1 MSNRPVNDPLTD
13 TFQEDVTDEA
23 MRRFAVLRPH
33 FEEGVP
39 LAASAR
45 AAGVPIRTAQRWLVR
60 FEARGLSGL
69 SRRVRSDQGHRKF
82 PDPLVSVVEGLALR
96 KPLLPNS
103 VIHRR
108 VATMAVQKG
117 WRVPSY
123 STVHAIIR
131 ALDPAM
137 VTLAQ
142 DGAAAYRDRYEL
154 IHRHR
159 ADAPNAM
166 WQADHTMLD
175 LLILD
180 ANGTVVRPWLTI
192 IMDDHSRAVAGYL
205 AFLGAPSALQ
215 TSLAL
220 RQAIWRKRATS
231 WPVCGIPDV
240 LYVDHGCDFTSKHLE
255 RAAAEL
261 RIRLIHSTVARPQG
275 RGKIERFFG
284 TLNTELLPELPGH
297 LSEGKPATPPKL
309 SLSELDSEIGGWITA
324 TYNSRAHSETGAAPI
339 KTWCANGWL
348 PRMPES
354 LETLD
359 ELLVMVAKSRVVRRD
374 GVHFQGLRFTS
385 PILAPYVGETV
396 TVRYDPRDLGE
407 IRVFLRNR
415 FLCRAISPEHDLEHV
430 TLKDIQT
437 ARSAQRRALR
447 GQINA
452 RVAAVTE
459 FLLPKR
465 RDKDVRPKPAVTK
478 PKRKLRIYSEDN

>member
-1 MSNRPVNDPLTD
+1 MSNAAIHKRITKLAN
-13 TFQEDVTDEA
+13 QE
-23 MRRFAVLRPH
+23 
-33 FEEGVP
+33 
-39 LAASAR
+39 
-45 AAGVPIRTAQRWLVR
+45 
-60 FEARGLSGL
+60 
-69 SRRVRSDQGHRKF
+69 
-82 PDPLVSVVEGLALR
+82 
-96 KPLLPNS
+96 
-103 VIHRR
+103 
-108 VATMAVQKG
+108 G

-123 STVHAIIR
+123 STVYAIVR

-142 DGAAAYRDRYEL
+142 DGAAAYRDRHEL

-180 ANGTVVRPWLTI
+180 ANGTAVRPCLTI
-192 IMDDHSRAVAGYL
+192 IMDDHSRVVAGFL
-205 AFLGAPSALQ
+205 VFLGAPSALQ

-284 TLNTELLPELPGH
+284 TLNTELLPDLPGH
-297 LSEGKPATPPKL
+297 LNEGKPTTPPKL
-309 SLSELDSEIGGWITA
+309 SLSELDTEIGHWITA
-324 TYNSRAHSETGAAPI
+324 TYNTRAHSETGVAPI
-339 KTWCANGWL
+339 TAWCGKGWL

-359 ELLVMVAKSRVVRRD
+359 ELLVMVAKPRVVRRD
-374 GVHFQGLRFTS
+374 GVHFQGLRFAS
-385 PILAPYVGETV
+385 PFWPPMSGKRSPSAMIHGTWARYACFCETTFCAAQSAPNT
-396 TVRYDPRDLGE
+396 
-407 IRVFLRNR
+407 
-415 FLCRAISPEHDLEHV
+415 
-430 TLKDIQT
+430 TLNK
-437 ARSAQRRALR
+437 SH
-447 GQINA
+447 
-452 RVAAVTE
+452 
-459 FLLPKR
+459 
-465 RDKDVRPKPAVTK
+465 
-478 PKRKLRIYSEDN
+478 